1 MTTTKKI
8 NVNGTEISVLLQ
20 GNENDYICLT
30 DMARFK
36 DQKRTDYIIQ
46 NWMRS
51 RSTIEYL
58 GVWEQLHNPSF
69 NSIEFDGFRQ
79 QAGLNAFSLTPKEW
93 VEKTNAIGIQECV
106 WGGRTTA
113 RRNRCVFCNS
123 SNRRKEWL
131 MSNEIQLVIQKRGDE
146 MSLQTVFIKQG
157 TDSEP
162 HIKPPV

>member
-8 NVNGTEISVLLQ
+8 NINGMEISVLLQ

-58 GVWEQLHNPSF
+58 GVWEQLHNPKF
-69 NSIEFDGFRQ
+69 NPIEFDGFRQ

-93 VEKTNAIGIQECV
+93 AEKTNAIVATFILIYFNVLRKSSCGFLTNKTQNI
-106 WGGRTTA
+106 GS
-113 RRNRCVFCNS
+113 RN
-123 SNRRKEWL
+123 
-131 MSNEIQLVIQKRGDE
+131 
-146 MSLQTVFIKQG
+146 
-157 TDSEP
+157 
-162 HIKPPV
+162 